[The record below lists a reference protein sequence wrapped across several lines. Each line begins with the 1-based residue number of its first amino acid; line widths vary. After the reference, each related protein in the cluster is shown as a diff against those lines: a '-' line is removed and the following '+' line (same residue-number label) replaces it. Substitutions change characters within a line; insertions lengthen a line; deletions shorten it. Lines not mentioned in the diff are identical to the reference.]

1 MFITIAATVA
11 CVCVAVLPAVAEVK
25 RVLDERDNPMRQL
38 HVPTRRAQVEA
49 KLER

>member
-25 RVLDERDNPMRQL
+25 RVLDEKARSTAQQSGRR
-38 HVPTRRAQVEA
+38 HVA
-49 KLER
+49 